1 MRSTYFRAFKIS
13 FTNKPMKKF
22 ILCLVACGSMLSSCE
37 QSKVS
42 NVKMKDQRDSLS
54 YTIGLSIGSSFT
66 QSDLTDLNYDLLI
79 KGMKDQKDSTGA
91 MELQEAEA
99 YIQEVMMKKQE
110 AKASV
115 DKEAGVK
122 FLAENKTKPGV
133 MSTASGLQYQVMTEG
148 TGKKPMAT
156 DQVTVHYHGTTIDG
170 TVFDSSVDRGE
181 PASFGLNQVIPGWT
195 EGVQL
200 MNVGSKYKFFI
211 PQELAYGEQSPS
223 PVIKPFSTLV
233 FEVELIS
240 IDSAG
245 TGK

>member
-1 MRSTYFRAFKIS
+1 MKRPNFAPPIYHIT
-13 FTNKPMKKF
+13 MKKL
-22 ILCLVACGSMLSSCE
+22 ILSLIACGSMLSSCE

-54 YTIGLSIGSSFT
+54 YTIGLSIGNSFS
-66 QSDLTDLNYDLLI
+66 QSELSDLNYELLI
-79 KGMKDQKDSTGA
+79 KGMKDQKDSVGA

-99 YIQEVMMKKQE
+99 FIQGVMMQKQE
-110 AKASV
+110 AKAAV
-115 DKEAGVK
+115 DKQAGIE
-122 FLAENKTKPGV
+122 FLASNKSKPGV
-133 MSTASGLQYQVMTEG
+133 MTTASGLQYQVMSEG
-148 TGKKPMAT
+148 TGQKPKAT
-156 DQVTVHYHGTTIDG
+156 DMVTVHYHGTTIDG

>member
-1 MRSTYFRAFKIS
+1 MLLSRLKFSNIPRK
-13 FTNKPMKKF
+13 KMKKF
-22 ILCLVACGSMLSSCE
+22 LLCVLACGSMLSSCE

-54 YTIGLSIGSSFT
+54 YTIGISIGSSFM
-66 QSDLTDLNYDLLI
+66 QSELTDLNYDLLI

-91 MELQEAEA
+91 MELAEAEA
-99 YIQEVMMKKQE
+99 FIQEVMSKKQE

-115 DKEAGVK
+115 EKDAGVK
-122 FLAENKTKPGV
+122 FLAENKNKPGI

-148 TGKKPMAT
+148 TGQKPQAT
-156 DQVTVHYHGTTIDG
+156 DMVTVHYHGTTIDG

-200 MNVGSKYKFFI
+200 MSVGSKYKFFI
-211 PQELAYGEQSPS
+211 PENLAYGAQSPS
-223 PVIKPFSTLV
+223 AVIKPFSTLV

-245 TGK
+245 GK